1 MTEKN
6 LMGLPNKQTQKE
18 LDRPCPGE
26 GMHMYAFKYLELVLN
41 SQLALDAGHTHVY
54 QKAKYPCLV

>member
-6 LMGLPNKQTQKE
+6 LMGLPNKQMQKE
-18 LDRPCPGE
+18 LDRPCTGKE
-26 GMHMYAFKYLELVLN
+26 MHMYSFKYLEPVLN
-41 SQLALDAGHTHVY
+41 SQQALDARHTHVY

>member
-1 MTEKN
+1 
-6 LMGLPNKQTQKE
+6 MGLPNKQTQKE